1 MMPLSKSPASD
12 GSVGAFFSDIYLTAT
27 TTQHLTWQ
35 LNIMV
40 LGPGDLGH
48 FGPGKKGHFSAH

>member
-12 GSVGAFFSDIYLTAT
+12 GSVGAFFSDIYLTAI

-35 LNIMV
+35 LNIMASIAATHPSHY
-40 LGPGDLGH
+40 LT
-48 FGPGKKGHFSAH
+48 